1 MELYVGMDVSLKET
15 SICVVDGSGEI
26 VSEGTVI
33 SEPSAIAEFV
43 KAKAAGAVRIGLETG
58 PTTTWLWHELRALGL
73 PVICIDARHA
83 KAALSLQI
91 NKSDRNDAVGLA
103 RIMQCG
109 WYKEVQ
115 VKSVACHEIRSV
127 LNSRALLVRIKRDL
141 GNQIRGLLKNLGL
154 VIGKAQGNV
163 FTRRVEELVAENPYL
178 QQAVRPLLAV
188 REKVSREIADL
199 DRKLLSLTRG
209 HQDSRRLM
217 TVPGIGP
224 ITALAF
230 CAAIDD
236 PARFRRSRS
245 VGAYFGLTP
254 RRHASGEVD
263 WSGRISKCGDTM
275 VRSYLF
281 EAAGVLLTRVPQW
294 CALKAWGLRLA
305 KRIGF
310 KKAKVAVARKLALRA
325 AYAAPQGHGPPS
337 ASTACGAMEP
347 TSSGQPRRLQLRRNK
362 VREFRECGK
371 AVPAGTAAS
380 VRSTEALRCF
390 Q

>member
-163 FTRRVEELVAENPYL
+163 FTRRVEDLVAENPYL

-254 RRHASGEVD
+254 PRRHASGEVD

-310 KKAKVAVARKLALRA
+310 KKAKVAVARKLAVILHRMWRDGTDFIWSTKEA
-325 AYAAPQGHGPPS
+325 AA
-337 ASTACGAMEP
+337 
-347 TSSGQPRRLQLRRNK
+347 
-362 VREFRECGK
+362 
-371 AVPAGTAAS
+371 
-380 VRSTEALRCF
+380 
-390 Q
+390 